1 MVALLCNIILL
12 VKILTQILINCVFQ
26 IPLTQASWAQTNFLF
41 TMEGDKGV
49 ISEEEQKKSFAG
61 IPEAFFVVC

>member
-1 MVALLCNIILL
+1 ML

-26 IPLTQASWAQTNFLF
+26 IPLHWKSFTNIKASWAQTNFLF